1 MSLSHVRHELDL
13 LRRREF
19 DDLSEGTIGLLL
31 VAPLVTIL
39 CGLYLYPV
47 LRAFWF
53 SLHEVTLFLGEST
66 FIGHKH
72 YLDILMWD
80 RFHNALFNGIVY
92 TVASVLLTLIIGIG
106 TALLLNRTFVGER
119 IATGLILS
127 PYLIP
132 IVGTVLVFRWF
143 FDGLYGVG
151 NYVLVE
157 LGLISEPIAWFSSST
172 YAMPMLILISGWRL
186 YPFVTMLVLAKLQTI
201 PEEYYEAARIMGA
214 SKWTQFWKITIP
226 QLRNVLFVA
235 ILLRMLWTFN
245 LFDIIWLGTQG
256 GPGTATET
264 LPVMAY
270 RITFNGLDLGEGA
283 AVAFISCLVLVMGT
297 LVYFRLYGMEDN

>member
-1 MSLSHVRHELDL
+1 MSFKNVKKEFTL
-13 LRRREF
+13 LRQRQF
-19 DDLSEGTIGLLL
+19 DDLSEGTVGVLL
-31 VAPLVTIL
+31 VLPLLTL
-39 CGLYLYPV
+39 LGGLYIYPV
-47 LRAFWF
+47 IRAVWF
-53 SLHEVTLFLGEST
+53 SLHEVSLFLGTST
-66 FIGHKH
+66 FIGLQH
-72 YLDILMWD
+72 YVELLGTP
-80 RFHNALFNGIVY
+80 RFLNALSNGVIY
-92 TVASVLLTLIIGIG
+92 TIASVILTLILGIG

-143 FDGLYGVG
+143 FDGLYGIG
-151 NYVLVE
+151 NYVLIQA
-157 LGLISEPIAWFSSST
+157 GLISEPIAWFSSSSF
-172 YAMPMLILISGWRL
+172 AMPMLIGISGWRL

-214 SKWTQFWKITIP
+214 SRWTQFWRITIP

-264 LPVMAY
+264 LPIMAY
-270 RITFNGLDLGEGA
+270 RTTFIGLNLGEGA
-283 AVAFISCLVLVMGT
+283 AIAFVTCLVLVVGT
-297 LVYFRLYGMEDN
+297 LIYFQLYGMED